1 MRDRPTLF
9 LLLAIPAAILGY
21 AAGLWIISILPVAA
35 DLQQTL
41 AIFLPLFVAGLF
53 MLPFVIPFFDR
64 MAKRDL
70 AAHRA
75 ETAGAEAADV
85 ADIPSTGIQPRD
97 D

>member
-9 LLLAIPAAILGY
+9 LVLAVPAAILGY
-21 AAGLWIISILPVAA
+21 AAGLWIISILPVSA
-35 DLQQTL
+35 DVQETL
-41 AIFLPLFVAGLF
+41 AIFAPLFVAGLC

-75 ETAGAEAADV
+75 EVDAAATA
-85 ADIPSTGIQPRD
+85 D
-97 D
+97 DPPVSPPDRG

>member
-21 AAGLWIISILPVAA
+21 AAGLWLISILPISA
-35 DLQQTL
+35 DLQETL
-41 AIFLPLFVAGLF
+41 AIVAPLFVAGLF

-75 ETAGAEAADV
+75 EVDAAAV
-85 ADIPSTGIQPRD
+85 ADDAPVSPPDRD
-97 D
+97 

>member
-21 AAGLWIISILPVAA
+21 AAGLWLISILPISA
-35 DLQQTL
+35 DLQETL
-41 AIFLPLFVAGLF
+41 AIVAPLFVAGLF

-75 ETAGAEAADV
+75 EVDAAAAADDAPV
-85 ADIPSTGIQPRD
+85 SPPDRD
-97 D
+97 